1 MPKYLTNTFLQLSDY
16 KFFLKFAIN
25 LLIILISHDNTA
37 AQSTETDTKSI
48 INQQIWIDLYPHY
61 YISEKLEYYGDAGYR
76 SIVNNKSWSRI
87 YARPSFKHHFNK
99 TFEVHA
105 GIGLF
110 YIFYNNSADQFEVR
124 PWQGFQVNWPKITR
138 ISFKHLVKLEERFSF
153 KTEDW
158 SSGFEFRFRYKFF
171 GKVSFVRNEKIFIPF
186 YAELFLPL
194 TGEIEE
200 LYSNKGRAGVGL
212 GYKLGND
219 WQFAFVFNWQ
229 GSRVGV
235 GENINVSDYA
245 YQIKIK
251 KIWNGSLLKKNS

>member
-1 MPKYLTNTFLQLSDY
+1 MHKQLTNTLLQLSDY
-16 KFFLKFAIN
+16 KFFLRLAIN
-25 LLIILISHDNTA
+25 LLIILISPDNTV
-37 AQSTETDTKSI
+37 AQSIETENKSI
-48 INQQIWIDLYPHY
+48 INQQIWIDIYPHY
-61 YISEKLEYYGDAGYR
+61 YISDKLEYYGDAGYR
-76 SIVNNKSWSRI
+76 TIVGKRSWTRV
-87 YARPSFKHHFNK
+87 YARPSLKHHFNK

-110 YIFYNNSADQFEVR
+110 YIFYNNNADQFEIT
-124 PWQGFQVNWPKITR
+124 PWQGFQANWPTLTR
-138 ISFKHLVKLEERFSF
+138 ISFKHQIKLEERFSF

-158 SSGFEFRFRYKFF
+158 SSGFEFRFRYKLF

-212 GYKLGND
+212 GYKLDND

-229 GSRVGV
+229 GSRGGV
-235 GENINVSDYA
+235 NENLNISDYA

-251 KIWNGSLLKKNS
+251 KIWNGSVLKKGL